1 MTTNCY
7 NKGMSKGSLNRRQQ
21 VFVSE
26 YLIDFNGTRA
36 AKAAGYSEKTAYSMA
51 SENLRKPEIR
61 ALIQDQVSKAE
72 ENYIFERQRIISE
85 LRKLSYRGDPN
96 SYPDVSP
103 QDSLKAI
110 FMLGKLLGMFWEKP
124 QIDAESE
131 WVKKMKNALIKL
143 QEMKEK
149 GKI

>member
-1 MTTNCY
+1 MPALSGKQKKFC
-7 NKGMSKGSLNRRQQ
+7 K
-21 VFVSE
+21 E
-26 YLIDFNGTRA
+26 YLIDFNGTRSA
-36 AKAAGYSEKTAYSMA
+36 IAAGYSEKSAYSMA

-61 ALIQDQVSKAE
+61 AVIQAELSKAE

-85 LRKLSYRGDPN
+85 LKKLAYRDDPN

-131 WVKKMKNALIKL
+131 WVKKMKSAMIKV
-143 QEMKEK
+143 QEMRDN
-149 GKI
+149 GQL